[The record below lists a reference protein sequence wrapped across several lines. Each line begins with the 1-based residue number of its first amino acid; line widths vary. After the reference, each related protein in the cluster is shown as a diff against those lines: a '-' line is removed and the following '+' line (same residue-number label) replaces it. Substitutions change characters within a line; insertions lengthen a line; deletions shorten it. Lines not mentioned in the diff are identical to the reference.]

1 MLVYLSVKDKL
12 MAIDVTEATDKMKQT
27 LERLHDELKKIRTGR
42 ASAQMLDGVMIE
54 AYGQPMPLKHTAN
67 IVAVDGQM
75 LQITPFDPNNL
86 EAISAAISQANL
98 GLNPAD
104 DGHVVRVTIPP
115 LTEERREE
123 LAKSLNEKAEEA
135 RVSLRSIRHDVL
147 KGAKAQQQAKEISE
161 DDFHR
166 VEKQLNDLIED
177 YNSQVEQALDTK
189 QSEIMTV

>member
-1 MLVYLSVKDKL
+1 
-12 MAIDVTEATDKMKQT
+12 MATDVDEATDKMKQT

-42 ASAQMLDGVMIE
+42 ASAQMLDGVMVE

-67 IVAVDGQM
+67 IVAIDGQM

-86 EAISAAISQANL
+86 EAISAAISESSL

-135 RVSLRSIRHDVL
+135 KVSLRSIRHDVL
-147 KGAKAQQQAKEISE
+147 KGAKSQQHAKEISE
-161 DDFHR
+161 DDYHR